1 MAFRVPQRLPK
12 RPLGQSRRLASR
24 PAAILGILSLAL
36 TIGVVVLLASP
47 TTIIPPLHPQEPRTV
62 YVVDCGLHSQLVLPD
77 SRGGWVQYTYGDW
90 QYFAL
95 RRQTVTTAL
104 QALLWPT
111 PGTLGRR
118 YFAHIFAL
126 DPVVSAN
133 RKPSLLR
140 VTVAGSQVEALRSHL
155 DTWFTNH
162 LDREVLHPSSRLHFV
177 QVEQTYTLAHN
188 SNHELVTWLRALDC
202 EVKGFV
208 AWPNFRVKQR
218 GT

>member
-1 MAFRVPQRLPK
+1 
-12 RPLGQSRRLASR
+12 
-24 PAAILGILSLAL
+24 
-36 TIGVVVLLASP
+36 
-47 TTIIPPLHPQEPRTV
+47 V
-62 YVVDCGLHSQLVLPD
+62 YVVDYGWHSRLVLPD

-95 RRQTVTTAL
+95 QRQTVATAL

-118 YFAHIFAL
+118 YFASIL
-126 DPVVSAN
+126 DLEQAVRAN
-133 RKPSLLR
+133 REQALLR
-140 VTVAGSQVEALRSHL
+140 VTVAGAQVEALRSHL

-208 AWPNFRVKQR
+208 AWPQFRVKQR
-218 GT
+218 EM